1 MLLKERKNQHR
12 KNISSALG
20 TGRSK
25 RGSQEK

>member
-1 MLLKERKNQHR
+1 MLLKERKNMHR

-25 RGSQEK
+25 KTTQ